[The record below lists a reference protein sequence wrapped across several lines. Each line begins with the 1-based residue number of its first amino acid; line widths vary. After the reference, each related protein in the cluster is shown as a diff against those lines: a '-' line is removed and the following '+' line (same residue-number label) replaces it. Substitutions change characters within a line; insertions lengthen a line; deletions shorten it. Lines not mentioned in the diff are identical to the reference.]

1 MLIDGREN
9 LKRQGNLKTLSKRNN
24 VMRYKLPP
32 DYDVCRANPEA
43 FEFFSQFADYSLSD
57 FIPAQREQLRLW
69 RLAFNRVLKSP
80 AHRPVR
86 IEDAVAD
93 AELLLYF
100 YSRFEEPFKGFDN
113 VLLLH
118 PPTVFEKLEWAL
130 KNVLNERVAGNLIP
144 FSRESRPNSVL
155 AGMKRWSL
163 TGEVNLGADHVRQE
177 TIKII
182 LGIG

>member
-1 MLIDGREN
+1 
-9 LKRQGNLKTLSKRNN
+9 
-24 VMRYKLPP
+24 MRYKIPA
-32 DYDVCRANPEA
+32 DYDAHQADPA
-43 FEFFSQFADYSLSD
+43 TSKFFSQIAQYSSKD
-57 FIPAQREQLRLW
+57 FIPAQRDIFRLW
-69 RLAFNRVLKSP
+69 QIAFNRALKYTEHNP
-80 AHRPVR
+80 
-86 IEDAVAD
+86 IDIGDAVAD

-144 FSRESRPNSVL
+144 FSRESRPTSVL

>member
-1 MLIDGREN
+1 
-9 LKRQGNLKTLSKRNN
+9 
-24 VMRYKLPP
+24 MRYKIPP
-32 DYDVCRANPEA
+32 DYDAHHSDPVIS
-43 FEFFSQFADYSLSD
+43 EFFSQIARYSSND
-57 FIPAQREQLRLW
+57 FIPAQRDKFRLW
-69 RLAFNRVLKSP
+69 QIAFNRALKYSEHNP
-80 AHRPVR
+80 
-86 IEDAVAD
+86 IDICDAVAD

-100 YSRFEEPFKGFDN
+100 YSRFEEPFEGFDN

-144 FSRESRPNSVL
+144 FSRERRPNSVL

-163 TGEVNLGADHVRQE
+163 TGEVNVGADHIRQE

>member
-1 MLIDGREN
+1 MDVSGEN
-9 LKRQGNLKTLSKRNN
+9 SKRQGNLKTFTQRINF
-24 VMRYKLPP
+24 MRFKTPP
-32 DYDVCRANPEA
+32 DYDAHQDAPA
-43 FEFFSQFADYSLSD
+43 ISEFFTQIAQYSSND
-57 FIPAQREQLRLW
+57 FIPAQRDTFRLW
-69 RLAFNRVLKSP
+69 QIAFNRAFKAP
-80 AHRPVR
+80 EQNPVD
-86 IEDAVAD
+86 IGGAVAD

-100 YSRFEEPFKGFDN
+100 YSRFEEPFRGFEN

-118 PPTVFEKLEWAL
+118 PPIVFEKLEWAL

-144 FSRESRPNSVL
+144 FSRERRPNSVL

-163 TGEVNLGADHVRQE
+163 TGEVNLGADHIRQE

>member
-1 MLIDGREN
+1 MLIDGKEN

-69 RLAFNRVLKSP
+69 QLAFNRVLKSP
-80 AHRPVR
+80 AHLPVKM
-86 IEDAVAD
+86 EDAVAD

-100 YSRFEEPFKGFDN
+100 FSRFEDPFKGFDN

-130 KNVLNERVAGNLIP
+130 KNVLSERVVGNLIP
-144 FSRESRPNSVL
+144 FSRDRRPNSVL

-163 TGEVNLGADHVRQE
+163 SGEVDASADCIGRE
-177 TIKII
+177 TIKLI
-182 LGIG
+182 LAID